1 MTSSLG
7 IFILLPG
14 TVLSISERILLVAV
28 YLSPEGSPFYSDEIN
43 GILMLETKIANVL
56 ATLDGDIYIILTGDL
71 NARTGN
77 QMDFL
82 YDDSV
87 NKIPSSEWLTEDKL
101 KKNKELL

>member
-14 TVLSISERILLVAV
+14 TLLSISGRILLIVV
-28 YLSPEGSPFYSDEIN
+28 YLPPEGSSFYTDKIN
-43 GILMLETKIANVL
+43 GILMLEVEIADVL

-77 QMDFL
+77 QLDFL
-82 YDDSV
+82 YDYSV
-87 NKIPSSEWLTEDKL
+87 DKIPSSE
-101 KKNKELL
+101 